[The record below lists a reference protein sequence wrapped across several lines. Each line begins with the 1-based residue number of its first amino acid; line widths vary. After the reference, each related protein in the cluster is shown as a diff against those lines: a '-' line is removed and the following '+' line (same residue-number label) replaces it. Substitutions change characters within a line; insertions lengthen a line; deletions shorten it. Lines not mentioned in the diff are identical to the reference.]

1 MKKKGSPLKPNAMV
15 SVGKRSDRPKGEA
28 LPSTAKRA
36 KRARSDAKA
45 STKACEFPPGVKA
58 AIYERDGGRCVICGA
73 PGAPNA
79 HYIPRS
85 QLGLGI
91 VENGVTLCASCHR
104 KYDHTGM
111 RTAYGKIIRQ
121 HLDRFYPGFPDEDR
135 VYHKLPKE
143 LRL

>member
-1 MKKKGSPLKPNAMV
+1 MK
-15 SVGKRSDRPKGEA
+15 
-28 LPSTAKRA
+28 
-36 KRARSDAKA
+36 KA
-45 STKACEFPPGVKA
+45 STKACEFTPEIKA
-58 AIYERDGGRCVICGA
+58 TIYERDGGRCVICGA

-91 VENGVTLCASCHR
+91 EQNIVCICRECHDKQHAR
-104 KYDHTGM
+104 G
-111 RTAYGKIIRQ
+111 YGELVRRRMKE

-143 LRL
+143 MRP